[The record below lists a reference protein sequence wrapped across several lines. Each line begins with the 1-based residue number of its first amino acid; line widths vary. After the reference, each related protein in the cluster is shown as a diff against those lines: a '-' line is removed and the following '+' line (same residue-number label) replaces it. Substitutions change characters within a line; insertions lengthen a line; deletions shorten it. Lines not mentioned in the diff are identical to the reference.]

1 MEPVT
6 GQVHRTKLS
15 EKVLDHVRKNKEEKA
30 HTKERQA
37 FLSEML
43 AAKSEFDSIRQNLN
57 LITDA
62 DAKEYCI
69 YRLKAAEL
77 NLNRYIKLA
86 KSIQLTSAPF
96 SEELL

>member
-1 MEPVT
+1 MESVT
-6 GQVHRTKLS
+6 GQVRRMKFTEKLF
-15 EKVLDHVRKNKEEKA
+15 EYVRKTREDKEIKR
-30 HTKERQA
+30 EREA
-37 FLSEML
+37 FLSEMS

-77 NLNRYIKLA
+77 NFNRYIKLA
-86 KSIQLTSAPF
+86 KSIHLTSMF
-96 SEELL
+96 TEEIL